1 MDQEKIAS
9 VLDWPRPE
17 NLKNVQSFL
26 GFTNFYKRLIKKKSK
41 HAAPLNALAKKDIL
55 FQWGPNQQKTFDD
68 FKITFTTAP
77 ILFHFDP
84 NKQAV
89 VGTDVSDYM
98 TAGVFFSIR

>member
-26 GFTNFYKRLIKKKSK
+26 GFANFYKRFIKNFSK
-41 HAAPLNALAKKDIL
+41 HAAPLNALTKKNIF
-55 FQWGPNQQKTFDD
+55 FQWGPDQQKTFDD

-77 ILFHFDP
+77 ILFHFDF

-89 VGTDVSDYM
+89 VETGLT
-98 TAGVFFSIR
+98 FRSISSLICQ